1 MSDRETIFCL
11 QYQCNIKQ
19 KSDEKK
25 RKIPIRG
32 LQVDPIPN
40 TILQNTTIIIVWQT
54 ARRINIKLLALEGL
68 RVVYG

>member
-1 MSDRETIFCL
+1 MSDRERIFCL

-40 TILQNTTIIIVWQT
+40 TILQNITIIIVWQT